1 MTHTPHEIAEEF
13 PDDHETIHTLKMS
26 NGHFGK
32 LADEYHE
39 VNRKIHRIET
49 EIEPASDLAMEEFKK
64 KRLALKDEISLMI
77 QNA

>member
-13 PDDHETIHTLKMS
+13 PDDHETIHALKMS
-26 NGHFGK
+26 NSHFGK
-32 LADEYHE
+32 LADQYHE

-49 EIEPASDLAMEEFKK
+49 EIEPSSDLALENFKK

-77 QNA
+77 KNT

>member
-1 MTHTPHEIAEEF
+1 MTHTPNEIAEEF
-13 PDDHETIHTLKMS
+13 PDDHETIHALKMS

-32 LADEYHE
+32 LADEYRE

-49 EIEPASDLAMEEFKK
+49 EIEPASDLAMEDFKK
-64 KRLALKDEISLMI
+64 QRLALKDQISQMI